1 MQHSLYRPMHCNP
14 HSKDQSSHCKQIQ
27 IVTADTQMGKE
38 IFNVFPN
45 QEIKL
50 HVILVVELVILYKI
64 LILTVLLVQPNPI
77 AI

>member
-1 MQHSLYRPMHCNP
+1 MQHSKYRPEHCKT
-14 HSKDQSSHCKQIQ
+14 HSKNQSSHCEQIQ

-64 LILTVLLVQPNPI
+64 RILTVLLVQPNPI

>member
-1 MQHSLYRPMHCNP
+1 
-14 HSKDQSSHCKQIQ
+14 
-27 IVTADTQMGKE
+27 MGKE